1 MITVSERALQM
12 LLSKSVK
19 DRVEVIFYPTFTGAT
34 PVTFY
39 DRDIVEKTLAI
50 TKKCSDKSS
59 IMFGTTMYSQL
70 DISLYHNF
78 GSDDYRNSVVEVK
91 HFLVFGVTGEE
102 CVSDQYF
109 HIETI
114 DQATSEIVT
123 IKAYDTLKVLE
134 KSIGSHVFAGTPIE
148 ILNQVNNSVGMRVID
163 VPIDGSIPPR
173 YADLPNISATFQLSR
188 DENGCKTHRD
198 IVNAV
203 CQLIGVFV
211 QTVPGHDY
219 CSLYTY
225 HEDIDLTVGL
235 QNFKTFS
242 HAKYDAVFTNL
253 QVTGAKGTFVSPRGS
268 AVTNNTYRI
277 EDAPAWDFGTVTG
290 LQARTD
296 NLKDLI
302 TDIRYTPGKLTLF
315 TNSIM
320 ECGDRIKVE
329 AADGDFEIL
338 ITEVTWNYQGDTEI
352 ESAGDDIAPSA
363 MSSVS
368 RQSNIADASNKLVMY
383 SVTNETEVSI
393 GVEDDPACL
402 CRISFSTIGD
412 TEVIWL
418 GEALI
423 QALADS
429 ITVPVTINVVD
440 QQGNPVT
447 VLDSNG
453 NPVVFSGSNSHAGSV
468 TIQVIYKLDGADR
481 DYSPKDEYLAGNHI
495 LSMFH
500 TVMVEEQS
508 SHSWEVWLKV
518 LQGNV
523 TISEY
528 KFNGTLMGQNLI
540 ATETW
545 GGILTL
551 FDDIGRVISACATQ
565 SLTDTLGRQV
575 GEDWEEVIIYDES
588 GDENHKLHKRTLSD
602 DIQDTT
608 SAVTVKNPTESVTIT
623 LLYHDAVCFCG
634 ENYYAGTD
642 GVLL

>member
-1 MITVSERALQM
+1 MIQYSYMPATLTMWS
-12 LLSKSVK
+12 
-19 DRVEVIFYPTFTGAT
+19 DPT
-34 PVTFY
+34 
-39 DRDIVEKTLAI
+39 I
-50 TKKCSDKSS
+50 
-59 IMFGTTMYSQL
+59 
-70 DISLYHNF
+70 
-78 GSDDYRNSVVEVK
+78 
-91 HFLVFGVTGEE
+91 
-102 CVSDQYF
+102 
-109 HIETI
+109 
-114 DQATSEIVT
+114 
-123 IKAYDTLKVLE
+123 
-134 KSIGSHVFAGTPIE
+134 
-148 ILNQVNNSVGMRVID
+148 
-163 VPIDGSIPPR
+163 
-173 YADLPNISATFQLSR
+173 
-188 DENGCKTHRD
+188 
-198 IVNAV
+198 
-203 CQLIGVFV
+203 
-211 QTVPGHDY
+211 
-219 CSLYTY
+219 
-225 HEDIDLTVGL
+225 
-235 QNFKTFS
+235 
-242 HAKYDAVFTNL
+242 
-253 QVTGAKGTFVSPRGS
+253 
-268 AVTNNTYRI
+268 
-277 EDAPAWDFGTVTG
+277 
-290 LQARTD
+290 
-296 NLKDLI
+296 
-302 TDIRYTPGKLTLF
+302 
-315 TNSIM
+315 
-320 ECGDRIKVE
+320 ECGDRISVICD
-329 AADGDFEIL
+329 DGTYDIL
-338 ITEVTWNYQGDTEI
+338 VTEVQWNYRSHTVI
-352 ESAGDDIAPSA
+352 KSAGEDTKDSA
-363 MSSVS
+363 QTGSKVD
-368 RQSNIADASNKLVMY
+368 RKYAIDNNANKLVMY
-383 SVTNETEVSI
+383 SVTNATEVSI

-402 CRISFSTIGD
+402 CRISFSTMGD
-412 TEVIWL
+412 TEIIWL
-418 GEALI
+418 GEALV

-523 TISEY
+523 KIGEY